1 MRPSCG
7 PFTSVRRSF
16 VSQAPTLLDPVTI
29 GGLDLSNRVI
39 MAPLTR
45 ARAGA
50 TGVPGA
56 LNVEYYV
63 QRASAGMILTE
74 ATNVSPMSNAFDC
87 APGIW
92 RSDQVN
98 GWRSVTEAVHGAGGR
113 ILLQLWHG
121 GRVGAKGLLDGRE
134 PVSPSGV
141 NDDLDALEV
150 WGQLAN
156 GHYVKIKATPSR
168 ALSTDE
174 VEAVIEEYRVGAA
187 NAKAAGFDGVEI
199 HAANGYLPHQ
209 FLSSATN
216 RREDRYGGSPEN
228 RVRFL
233 SEVVDAATSA
243 FPPDR
248 VGVRLSPYAPYN
260 HALDDDPPSTY
271 GHAAAMLDAKGLGYV
286 HLADTAA
293 FATGKPALPQ
303 ILQDVKP
310 HFRGSVIVNG
320 GISPA
325 DAATLIT
332 DRAADAVAFGRLF
345 IANPD
350 LPERIRGGAGLN
362 EFIYDTAY
370 GGSAHGYIDY
380 PSL

>member
-1 MRPSCG
+1 MPQS
-7 PFTSVRRSF
+7 
-16 VSQAPTLLDPVTI
+16 PTLLDPVRI
-29 GGLDLSNRVI
+29 GGLDLPNRVI

-50 TGVPGA
+50 AGVPGP

-63 QRASAGMILTE
+63 QRASAGLIIAE
-74 ATNVSPMSNAFDC
+74 ATNVSPMSNAFER

-92 RSDQVN
+92 RPDQVE
-98 GWRSVTEAVHGAGGR
+98 GWRAVTEAVHSAQGR

-121 GRVGAKGLLDGRE
+121 GRVSAKGLLDGRD
-134 PVSPSGV
+134 PVSPSGI

-156 GHYVKIKATPSR
+156 GHYVKIRATPSR

-174 VEAVIEEYRVGAA
+174 VEAVVEEYRVGAA

-216 RREDRYGGSPEN
+216 RREDRYGGSVEN

-233 SEVVDAATSA
+233 AEVVDAAMAA

-271 GHAAAMLDAKGLGYV
+271 GHAAAMLQGKGVAYV

-310 HFRGSVIVNG
+310 HYRGSVLVNG
-320 GISPA
+320 AIQPV
-325 DAATLIT
+325 DASRLIAEG
-332 DRAADAVAFGRLF
+332 AADAVAFGRLF

-350 LPERIRGGAGLN
+350 LPERIRADAGFN
-362 EFIYDTAY
+362 AFAYDTAY
-370 GGSAHGYIDY
+370 GGDAHGYTDY
-380 PSL
+380 PRLQKVQ

>member
-1 MRPSCG
+1 ML
-7 PFTSVRRSF
+7 
-16 VSQAPTLLDPVTI
+16 QAPTLNDPIRI
-29 GGLDLSNRVI
+29 GALTLANRVI

-45 ARAGA
+45 SRAGA
-50 TGVPGA
+50 AGVPGA

-63 QRASAGMILTE
+63 QRASAGLIITE
-74 ATNVSPMSNAFDC
+74 ATNIGPLSCAFEC

-92 RSDQVN
+92 RADQVE
-98 GWRSVTEAVHGAGGR
+98 GWRSVTEAVHGNGGR
-113 ILLQLWHG
+113 IFLQLWHG
-121 GRVGAKGLLDGRE
+121 GRVSAKGLLAGRD

-150 WGQLAN
+150 WAQLAN

-168 ALSTDE
+168 ALSTGE
-174 VEAVIEEYRVGAA
+174 VEGIVEEYRVSAA
-187 NAKAAGFDGVEI
+187 NAKTAGFDGVEI
-199 HAANGYLPHQ
+199 HAGNGYLPHQ
-209 FLSSATN
+209 FLSSSTN
-216 RREDRYGGSPEN
+216 LRTDRYGGSVEN

-233 SEVVDAATSA
+233 QEVVDAATSA
-243 FPPDR
+243 FTPDR

-260 HALDDDPPSTY
+260 HALDDEPPSTY
-271 GHAAAMLDAKGLGYV
+271 GAAATMLQAKALAYL

-310 HFRGSVIVNG
+310 HFNGSVIVNG

-325 DAATLIT
+325 NAAKLIA
-332 DRAADAVAFGRLF
+332 DGSADAVAFGRLF

-350 LPERIRGGAGLN
+350 LPDRIRTGANLN
-362 EFIYDTAY
+362 EFVYDTAY
-370 GGSAHGYIDY
+370 GGDAHGYIDY
-380 PSL
+380 PRLQRQ

>member
-1 MRPSCG
+1 MSPGR
-7 PFTSVRRSF
+7 
-16 VSQAPTLLDPVTI
+16 TLNDPVRI
-29 GGLDLSNRVI
+29 SGLDLPNRVI

-45 ARAGA
+45 SRAGA
-50 TGVPGA
+50 SGVPGP

-63 QRASAGMILTE
+63 QRASAGLIITE
-74 ATNVSPMSNAFDC
+74 ATNVGPMSCAFEC

-92 RSDQVN
+92 RPDQVE
-98 GWRSVTEAVHGAGGR
+98 GWRSVTQAVHRNGGR
-113 ILLQLWHG
+113 IFLQLWHG

-134 PVSPSGV
+134 PVSPSGL

-150 WGQLAN
+150 WAQLAN

-168 ALSTDE
+168 ALSTGE
-174 VEAVIEEYRVGAA
+174 VEGIVEEYRAGAD

-209 FLSSATN
+209 FLSSSTN
-216 RREDRYGGSPEN
+216 QRTDRYGGSVEN

-233 SEVVDAATSA
+233 EEVADAAASV
-243 FPPDR
+243 FSPER

-260 HALDDDPPSTY
+260 HALDDDPRSTY
-271 GHAAAMLDAKGLGYV
+271 GHAAAMLQAKSVGYL

-303 ILQDVKP
+303 ILQDIKP
-310 HFRGSVIVNG
+310 HYKGSMILNG

-325 DAATLIT
+325 DAARLIA
-332 DRAADAVAFGRLF
+332 DGSADAVAFGRLF

-350 LPERIRGGAGLN
+350 LPERLEAGAALN
-362 EFIYDTAY
+362 EFVYDTAY
-370 GGSAHGYIDY
+370 GGDAHGYTDY
-380 PSL
+380 PRLQGR